1 MVVEQKEKNKRLEEE
16 IEKLNIEQ
24 QRLKENNNAIKVEMK
39 EITKM
44 IVCSI
49 RADDLQTVFEQ
60 QIKDENQT
68 TLELSDRIIASPRK
82 LTVPVS
88 SSV

>member
-1 MVVEQKEKNKRLEEE
+1 MEQKEKNKRLEEE

-44 IVCSI
+44 IVCHI
-49 RADDLQTVFEQ
+49 RAGDVQNVFEQ

-82 LTVPVS
+82 LTVV
-88 SSV
+88 VFRFM

>member
-1 MVVEQKEKNKRLEEE
+1 MEQKEKNKRLEEE

-44 IVCSI
+44 IVRSI
-49 RADDLQTVFEQ
+49 RADDVQNVFEQ

-82 LTVPVS
+82 LTVVDS
-88 SSV
+88 RSM

>member
-1 MVVEQKEKNKRLEEE
+1 MEQKEKSKRLEEE

-44 IVCSI
+44 IVCHI
-49 RADDLQTVFEQ
+49 RADDVQNVFEQ

-82 LTVPVS
+82 LTVLVTLS
-88 SSV
+88 M

>member
-1 MVVEQKEKNKRLEEE
+1 MEQKEKNKRLEEE

-44 IVCSI
+44 IVRSI
-49 RADDLQTVFEQ
+49 RADDVQNVFEQ

-68 TLELSDRIIASPRK
+68 TLELSDHIIASPRK
-82 LTVPVS
+82 LTVVDS
-88 SSV
+88 RSM

>member
-1 MVVEQKEKNKRLEEE
+1 MEQKEKNKRLEEE

-44 IVCSI
+44 IVCAI
-49 RADDLQTVFEQ
+49 RADDVQNVFEQ

-82 LTVPVS
+82 LTVV
-88 SSV
+88 VFRFM

>member
-1 MVVEQKEKNKRLEEE
+1 MVEQKEKNKRLEEE

-44 IVCSI
+44 IVRSI
-49 RADDLQTVFEQ
+49 RADDVQNVFEQ

-82 LTVPVS
+82 LTVVDS
-88 SSV
+88 RSM

>member
-1 MVVEQKEKNKRLEEE
+1 MEQKEKNKRLEEE

-44 IVCSI
+44 IVCHI
-49 RADDLQTVFEQ
+49 LADDVQNVFEQ

-82 LTVPVS
+82 LTVLVTLS
-88 SSV
+88 M